1 MNRAFLI
8 ILIPAILVALGYILV
23 FRFLGIAPGYL
34 WLVLL
39 LVIFLAAAYWFWPR
53 KPRSKMKGRE

>member
-23 FRFLGIAPGYL
+23 FRFLGITPGYL
-34 WLVLL
+34 RLILPP
-39 LVIFLAAAYWFWPR
+39 VIFLAAAYWLWPR
-53 KPRSKMKGRE
+53 KPRSEVKGRE